1 MKDQLEQEFKK
12 TYNKSAANKWFS
24 PGRVNLIGE
33 HIDYNG
39 GLVMPCAITFGTYLL
54 TAPNTD
60 NVFRFKSTNFEEYIE
75 IPLQAD
81 YKKEGSGW
89 YNYPLGVI
97 QHLTKAG
104 HGLGGLDML
113 FYGDIPIGSGLSSSA
128 SIEVVTAFALNKL
141 FNTGLSKLDIVKL
154 AKSVENNFIG
164 LNSGIMDQFAVTFG
178 EKNKALMLNCDT
190 LEYEAVNSNLGDHVL
205 AIINTNKPRKLAE
218 SKYNERVEECATAL
232 KQLRQLLDIT
242 HLCDI
247 DADTFK
253 QYEHLITDETVKKR
267 ATHVI
272 EENDRV
278 KLAAK
283 ALAANNLTE
292 FGKLMYASHDSLRD
306 LYEVSGKEL
315 DTVVEYAKIDK
326 NVAGARMT
334 GAGFGGCAIALVKA
348 SAFDEFNT
356 AVTKYYTDKIGYA
369 PSVYNSLIGDGVG
382 PLL

>member
-1 MKDQLEQEFKK
+1 
-12 TYNKSAANKWFS
+12 
-24 PGRVNLIGE
+24 
-33 HIDYNG
+33 
-39 GLVMPCAITFGTYLL
+39 
-54 TAPNTD
+54 
-60 NVFRFKSTNFEEYIE
+60 
-75 IPLQAD
+75 
-81 YKKEGSGW
+81 
-89 YNYPLGVI
+89 
-97 QHLTKAG
+97 
-104 HGLGGLDML
+104 
-113 FYGDIPIGSGLSSSA
+113 
-128 SIEVVTAFALNKL
+128 
-141 FNTGLSKLDIVKL
+141 
-154 AKSVENNFIG
+154 
-164 LNSGIMDQFAVTFG
+164 MDQFAVAFG

-232 KQLRQLLDIT
+232 KQLQQLLDIT

-247 DADTFK
+247 NAETFK
-253 QYEHLITDETVKKR
+253 QYQHLITNETVKKR

-315 DTVVEYAKIDK
+315 DAVVEYAKTDK

-348 SAFDEFNT
+348 NAFDNFST
-356 AVTKYYTDKIGYA
+356 SVIKYYTDKIGYA